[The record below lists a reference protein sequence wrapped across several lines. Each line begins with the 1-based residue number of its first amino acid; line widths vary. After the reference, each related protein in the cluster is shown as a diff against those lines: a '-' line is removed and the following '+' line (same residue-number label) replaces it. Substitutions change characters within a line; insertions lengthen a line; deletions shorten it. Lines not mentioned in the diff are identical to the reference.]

1 MKKYRVV
8 ITEID
13 ETGKE
18 TVEHDREYKGLTM
31 LADNVEGE
39 GFTEF
44 ILHDNLMNIAAK
56 MGSSIKCC
64 AAAKIVAAI
73 EGVRD
78 KDNGKMESA
87 LLDAII
93 GGETNG

>member
-39 GFTEF
+39 GFAEV
-44 ILHDNLMNIAAK
+44 IMHDNLLNIAAK
-56 MGSSIKCC
+56 IGSSKKCFM
-64 AAAKIVAAI
+64 AAKFVSAV
-73 EGVRD
+73 ESVRD
-78 KDNGKMESA
+78 RDNGTMESV

>member
-13 ETGKE
+13 EEGKE

-31 LADNVEGE
+31 LADDVEGE
-39 GFTEF
+39 GFAE
-44 ILHDNLMNIAAK
+44 LVMHDNVLNIAAK
-56 MGSSIKCC
+56 IGSAKNCF
-64 AAAKIVAAI
+64 AAAKIVAAM
-73 EGVRD
+73 ESVRD
-78 KDNGKMESA
+78 RNNGKMESA

-93 GGETNG
+93 GGETNV